1 MNYDNK
7 EESPFDQFLNLS
19 GSESN
24 LNSPVVGAPN
34 PYLSQQGLYQQPQQ
48 PQQQLTRPV
57 PGLKTDYN
65 LQKASSKTDLT
76 IDPYDNSQQVPQI
89 HLPQQH
95 QQHQQHLQQPSGQH
109 LQQQQPMSH
118 ENPGMFLDELNSL
131 SSPSNALN
139 FQLESNKGS
148 PQYMNAPMIISTP
161 PQDNNGLDVN
171 NSLSVQP
178 NHLETQTN
186 INMGMLDVN
195 GPYND
200 NFLQP
205 DFQSSA
211 FQQQRTPH
219 GAMSDLASSVSGSPF
234 LQPYSP
240 SGFDDDVLSNGGG
253 QTNNFL
259 DYGITSGSNDVDLLS
274 TQMDMRLTE
283 ENLHSNSSIQQTQSP
298 VTISISHAP
307 EDESIHKTPSLFSSN
322 KSSRNNT
329 PSHSRAGSNSSQF
342 KAGHFANMLKPDTP
356 DANANSTDYN
366 DTSAVAVSVDEDLLK
381 PDDLH
386 SQMRLGRQRRQSRSR
401 SRSASKER
409 DRSLSANREK
419 MLELASPNAPNKRT
433 QKHPSIYACHLC
445 DKRFTRPYNL
455 KSHLRTHTDE
465 RPFVCTVCGKA
476 FARQHDR
483 KRHEDLHSGEKR
495 FECRGVL
502 RDGITQ
508 WGCGKKFAR
517 TDALGRHFKTD
528 AGKECIRP
536 LVDEHEREL
545 RQKAAEQGRELTV
558 FDMNAL
564 PDQLYT
570 QFPGLLP
577 PSQTGSGV
585 SDLSDME

>member
-95 QQHQQHLQQPSGQH
+95 QHHQQHQQHLQQHPSGQH
-109 LQQQQPMSH
+109 LQQQQQQPMSH

-171 NSLSVQP
+171 N
-178 NHLETQTN
+178 N
-186 INMGMLDVN
+186 
-195 GPYND
+195 
-200 NFLQP
+200 
-205 DFQSSA
+205 
-211 FQQQRTPH
+211 
-219 GAMSDLASSVSGSPF
+219 
-234 LQPYSP
+234 
-240 SGFDDDVLSNGGG
+240 
-253 QTNNFL
+253 
-259 DYGITSGSNDVDLLS
+259 
-274 TQMDMRLTE
+274 LT
-283 ENLHSNSSIQQTQSP
+283 
-298 VTISISHAP
+298 
-307 EDESIHKTPSLFSSN
+307 
-322 KSSRNNT
+322 
-329 PSHSRAGSNSSQF
+329 
-342 KAGHFANMLKPDTP
+342 GHFANMLKPDTP

-386 SQMRLGRQRRQSRSR
+386 SQMRVGRQRRQSRSR

-570 QFPGLLP
+570 QFPGLMP